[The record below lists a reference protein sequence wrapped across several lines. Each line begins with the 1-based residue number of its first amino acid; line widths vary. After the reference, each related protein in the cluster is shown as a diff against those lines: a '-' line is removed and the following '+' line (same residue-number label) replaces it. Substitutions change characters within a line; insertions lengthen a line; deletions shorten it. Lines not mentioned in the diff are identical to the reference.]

1 MYDELR
7 KQFMKLNMNHPLN
20 ANEWI
25 HATQAFYDKLYQ
37 HDITRI
43 ATNHVPDLD
52 VVSFLQQRPNP
63 YKGNTHLIHDL
74 IDVATDEDFNEWYL
88 RPANRLTEREIKTLT
103 HNFEDVTQKVAI
115 GTIMLEPTSI
125 PTKPMLTSRF
135 LTFASDEAFGEYL
148 RDCLNFA
155 YLHEAVLYATE
166 TEHAP
171 VTLNTWGTFYISQR
185 LKLEVEP
192 FDTVIDDRS
201 FHKLY
206 NA

>member
-25 HATQAFYDKLYQ
+25 HATQALYDNMYQ
-37 HDITRI
+37 HDVTRI
-43 ATNHVPDLD
+43 ATNHAPDLD

-74 IDVATDEDFNEWYL
+74 IDVATDKGFNEWYL
-88 RPANRLTEREIKTLT
+88 HPVNQLTEQEITTLT

-115 GTIMLEPTSI
+115 GTIMLDPTSI

-155 YLHEAVLYATE
+155 YLHQAVLCATE
-166 TEHAP
+166 NKSRP
-171 VTLNTWGTFYISQR
+171 VALNTWGALHIAQR
-185 LKLEVEP
+185 LKLDVEP
-192 FDTVIDDRS
+192 FDTVIDDQS
-201 FHKLY
+201 FNKLY
-206 NA
+206 HN